1 MNIAFGIT
9 GSFCTHAEILKQ
21 IKTLVERGYNIIPI
35 ITPTVMNTDT
45 RFGAASD
52 FINKLK
58 EITKNEVI
66 SSLTAAEPLG
76 PKNLV
81 DIMIIAPCTGNTLA
95 KLANGI
101 TDNAVLLTAKS
112 LARNNKPLVVG
123 ISSNDALGQNMNN
136 LARLMNTKNTY
147 FVPMRQDDSQ
157 NKPKSLVAVWDY
169 IEQTLISAKDSKQIQ
184 PILIN
189 KD

>member
-21 IKTLVERGYNIIPI
+21 IKFLVERGYNIIPI
-35 ITPTVMNTDT
+35 ITPSVMNTDT
-45 RFGAASD
+45 RFGKAKD
-52 FINKLK
+52 FVSELK
-58 EITKNEVI
+58 KITSNEVI
-66 SSLTAAEPLG
+66 YSLTSAEPLG

-123 ISSNDALGQNMNN
+123 LSSNDALGQNMNN

-147 FVPMRQDDSQ
+147 FVPLRQDDSE
-157 NKPKSLVAVWDY
+157 NKPKSLVSVWDY
-169 IEQTLISAKDSKQIQ
+169 IEQTLIFAKDNKQIQ
-184 PILIN
+184 PVLISKN
-189 KD
+189 

>member
-21 IKTLVERGYNIIPI
+21 IRFLVERGYNIVPI
-35 ITPTVMNTDT
+35 ITPSVMNTDT
-45 RFGAASD
+45 RFGKASD
-52 FINKLK
+52 FVSEIEK
-58 EITKNEVI
+58 ITKNKVV
-66 SSLTAAEPLG
+66 SSLTDAEPLG

-112 LARNNKPLVVG
+112 LARNFKPLVIG
-123 ISSNDALGQNMNN
+123 LSSNDALGQSMNN

-147 FVPMRQDDSQ
+147 FVPFRQDDCEK
-157 NKPKSLVAVWDY
+157 KPKSLVAVWDY
-169 IEQTLISAKDSKQIQ
+169 IEQTLLLAKENKQIQ
-184 PILIN
+184 PVLIN
-189 KD
+189 KE

>member
-9 GSFCTHAEILKQ
+9 GSFCTHAQILVQ
-21 IKTLVERGYNIIPI
+21 IEALVKKGYNVVPI
-35 ITPTVMNTDT
+35 VTESVLTTDT
-45 RFGAASD
+45 RFGKAEEFLAR
-52 FINKLK
+52 LK
-58 EITKNEVI
+58 DITKNEVVW
-66 SSLTAAEPLG
+66 SLTSAEPLG

-136 LARLMNTKNTY
+136 LARLMNTKNIY
-147 FVPMRQDDSQ
+147 FVPMSQDDSE
-157 NKPKSLVAVWDY
+157 NKPKSLVAKWNL
-169 IEQTLISAKDSKQIQ
+169 IEDTLLKAKEGKQIQ
-184 PILIN
+184 PIFEG
-189 KD
+189 K

>member
-9 GSFCTHAEILKQ
+9 GSFCTHAQILVQ
-21 IKTLVERGYNIIPI
+21 IEALVKKGYNVVPI
-35 ITPTVMNTDT
+35 VTESVLATDT
-45 RFGAASD
+45 RFGKAED
-52 FINKLK
+52 FLK
-58 EITKNEVI
+58 SLKDITKNEVVW
-66 SSLTAAEPLG
+66 SLTSAEPLG
-76 PKNLV
+76 PKNIV

-136 LARLMNTKNTY
+136 LARLMNTKNVY
-147 FVPMRQDDSQ
+147 FVPMSQDDSE
-157 NKPKSLVAVWDY
+157 NKPKSLVAKWNL
-169 IEQTLISAKDSKQIQ
+169 IEETLLKAKEGKQIQ
-184 PILIN
+184 PIFEG
-189 KD
+189 K

>member
-9 GSFCTHAEILKQ
+9 GSFCTHAQILVQ
-21 IKTLVERGYNIIPI
+21 IKDLVKKGYNVVPI
-35 ITPTVMNTDT
+35 VTESVLTTDT
-45 RFGAASD
+45 RFGKADEFLSS
-52 FINKLK
+52 LK
-58 EITKNEVI
+58 DITKNDVI
-66 SSLTAAEPLG
+66 WSLTSAEPLG
-76 PKNLV
+76 PKNMV

-136 LARLMNTKNTY
+136 LARLMNTKNIY
-147 FVPMRQDDSQ
+147 FVPMSQDDSQ
-157 NKPKSLVAVWDY
+157 NKPKSLVAKWNL
-169 IEQTLISAKDSKQIQ
+169 IEETLIKAKDGKQIQ
-184 PILIN
+184 PIFDG
-189 KD
+189 K